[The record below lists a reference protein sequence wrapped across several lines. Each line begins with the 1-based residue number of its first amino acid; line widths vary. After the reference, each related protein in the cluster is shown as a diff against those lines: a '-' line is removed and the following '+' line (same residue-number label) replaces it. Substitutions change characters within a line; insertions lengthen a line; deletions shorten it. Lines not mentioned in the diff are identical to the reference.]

1 MKLIIGI
8 NRIKTRVR
16 VSQAEWKFLRK
27 REETRNL
34 SMEEKRGRFSRN
46 GERDYEKRL
55 ALWLEREENRGG
67 PVCLE
72 FLSHANGT
80 TQRLVICIIC
90 FPFYPFFFP
99 FFPFSPYRPAYVAT
113 NVITRLFNANRAHK
127 ILRARFHPRGKTARM
142 KKKKKIKYVNS
153 DPYITIQ

>member
-34 SMEEKRGRFSRN
+34 SIEEKRGRFSGN
-46 GERDYEKRL
+46 GERDYEKQF

-72 FLSHANGT
+72 FLSHANGI

-90 FPFYPFFFP
+90 FPFYPFFFLS
-99 FFPFSPYRPAYVAT
+99 FLFPPIDRHTLRQTLLHVFSTPTEHIKFYEHVSIREE
-113 NVITRLFNANRAHK
+113 K
-127 ILRARFHPRGKTARM
+127 PREW

-153 DPYITIQ
+153 DPYITI